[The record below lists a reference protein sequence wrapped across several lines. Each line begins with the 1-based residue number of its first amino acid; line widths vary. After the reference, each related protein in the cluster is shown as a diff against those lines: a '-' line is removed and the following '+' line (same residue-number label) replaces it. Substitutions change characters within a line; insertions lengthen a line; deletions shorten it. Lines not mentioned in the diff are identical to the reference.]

1 MNIKSLM
8 PQLVALPL
16 LNPLVVPLRLRF
28 SASPFWS
35 FLRPE
40 PSPREP
46 RERPLK
52 ARFPDLYF
60 GKFAHGLLP
69 FMSARRPLEPPVT
82 IEHRL
87 EPLFYAEASA
97 LVGPSISGVICL
109 KKARMSPYP
118 GTNSNP
124 SCVGTSGI
132 LELL

>member
-1 MNIKSLM
+1 MSVL
-8 PQLVALPL
+8 
-16 LNPLVVPLRLRF
+16 LRLDFPTYTLESRTWIVTIF
-28 SASPFWS
+28 VSSAKTI
-35 FLRPE
+35 LT
-40 PSPREP
+40 
-46 RERPLK
+46 
-52 ARFPDLYF
+52 
-60 GKFAHGLLP
+60 
-69 FMSARRPLEPPVT
+69 PLEPPVT

-109 KKARMSPYP
+109 KKARMSPYA